1 MKSPAR
7 SDDQSVIDEFV
18 GTFHKLDDMT
28 AYESDPD
35 ALVLAVGEA
44 DQYGWKQ
51 WRPLKFE
58 TPRSALETIYARLP
72 ARFPPLFERLVL
84 SYRWAKVDL
93 QTYRLLAN
101 PPGEDLSGL
110 FSEISRDAG
119 LWEALIPA
127 GYIQFGQGSDMDYD
141 PVCFDIKSRTRFG
154 DYRVVKIDHEEIL
167 RNYRVKLV
175 SELAPSFEDLVQQT
189 IKRASTI

>member
-1 MKSPAR
+1 MKSPAK
-7 SDDQSVIDEFV
+7 SGDQSLIEEFV

-35 ALVLAVGEA
+35 ALALAVGEA
-44 DQYGWKQ
+44 DRYGWKQ
-51 WRPLKFE
+51 WAPLKFG
-58 TPRSALETIYARLP
+58 TPRSALEIIYARLP

-101 PPGEDLSGL
+101 PPGEGLSGL

-119 LWEALIPA
+119 LWQALVPA
-127 GYIQFGQGSDMDYD
+127 GYVQFGQGPDMDYD
-141 PVCFDIKSRTRFG
+141 PVCFDIKSRTRSG
-154 DYRVVKIDHEEIL
+154 DYR
-167 RNYRVKLV
+167 
-175 SELAPSFEDLVQQT
+175 
-189 IKRASTI
+189 